1 MNLIFISR
9 LARQYVF
16 AIIQGRTVEECF
28 QDEQMKISNESSKVT
43 GYISA
48 TAYQQLKS
56 KASTSTFT
64 SQIKENYDGS
74 IKQEQPRSAS
84 KNILQ
89 DKLINID
96 SNSNSSSGM
105 SMIDRM
111 EKGALFTSNS
121 MPSFE
126 EAAKMRAKRQISFDN
141 VEFPKR

>member
-1 MNLIFISR
+1 
-9 LARQYVF
+9 
-16 AIIQGRTVEECF
+16 
-28 QDEQMKISNESSKVT
+28 MKIANESSKVT

-64 SQIKENYDGS
+64 SQIKENYDVN
-74 IKQEQPRSAS
+74 IKQEQPRSVS

-105 SMIDRM
+105 SMIDIM
-111 EKGALFTSNS
+111 DKSALFKSNS